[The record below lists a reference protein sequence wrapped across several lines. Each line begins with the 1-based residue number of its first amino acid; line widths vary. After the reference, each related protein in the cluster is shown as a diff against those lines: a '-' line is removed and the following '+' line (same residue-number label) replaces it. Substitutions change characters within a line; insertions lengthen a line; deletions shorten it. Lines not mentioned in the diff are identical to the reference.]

1 MDGKA
6 WEKYGQLW
14 RVRKCFGI
22 WEWEDRIGEF
32 GTADVGILEQGGK
45 ETSGLTELGKKAG
58 LWGGWKF
65 SVLKANL
72 AERFCL
78 YLPVTAQHNLCSWV
92 FVLWSTATW
101 PYCSLQ
107 LAWRKQ
113 WALGRA
119 PGPGR
124 ATHGVCCVF
133 DSTSQQLPLGYHCIS
148 ICHISSNNWLE
159 KNKTFEKFTTVCKI
173 CYFFLRRF
181 ATKYHKRWKR
191 TLSLFHCE
199 HRFLKMFNKVFL
211 WCLSNL
217 KSFCK

>member
-32 GTADVGILEQGGK
+32 GTADVRILEQGGK

-101 PYCSLQ
+101 PYCSRQ

-113 WALGRA
+113 SGPWAELQDQEEQ
-119 PGPGR
+119 
-124 ATHGVCCVF
+124 HMEYVV
-133 DSTSQQLPLGYHCIS
+133 
-148 ICHISSNNWLE
+148 
-159 KNKTFEKFTTVCKI
+159 
-173 CYFFLRRF
+173 
-181 ATKYHKRWKR
+181 
-191 TLSLFHCE
+191 SLIVLLNSC
-199 HRFLKMFNKVFL
+199 LWDITVFL
-211 WCLSNL
+211 SATSALIID
-217 KSFCK
+217 